1 MNDQEII
8 SPLFYIVYF
17 AFLILM
23 FASGWRLFTK
33 AGKPGWAVL
42 IPIYNL
48 VVLLEIVGKP
58 VWWVLL
64 MFFPFVNFILAI
76 WLVNLLAKRFG
87 KTELYTIG
95 LVFLPFVFYPLLAF
109 GNSQYHGPAGSGV
122 TLSPVY

>member
-8 SPLFYIVYF
+8 SPLFYVVYF

-64 MFFPFVNFILAI
+64 MFIPFVNFIIAI
-76 WLVNLLAKRFG
+76 WVANLLAKSFG

-109 GNSQYHGPAGSGV
+109 GSSQYRGSAGSGV
-122 TLSPVY
+122 TLSPAY

>member
-64 MFFPFVNFILAI
+64 MFIPFVNFIVGI
-76 WLVNLLAKRFG
+76 WVANLLAKSFG

-109 GNSQYHGPAGSGV
+109 GNSQYRGPAGSRV
-122 TLSPVY
+122 TLSPAY